1 VSSTLTEG
9 RSEELSRRTITQFA
23 LIVSGAL
30 LVIAALQ
37 WRRGATQTV
46 WITLLAI
53 AAVLLLCAAIAPS
66 LLRPVYRGWMRL
78 GEVLAWINTRI
89 ILTLVFF
96 LVVTPIGVVMRLFG
110 RSPIATRMTRGRRES
125 YWTDVEPHSYGDR
138 HVEKQF

>member
-1 VSSTLTEG
+1 VNSTST
-9 RSEELSRRTITQFA
+9 EELSRRTITQFA

-30 LVIAALQ
+30 LVIAAVQ
-37 WRRGATQTV
+37 MRRGASQTV
-46 WITLLAI
+46 WITLIAI
-53 AAVLLLCAAIAPS
+53 AAVLLLLAAVAPK

-96 LVVTPIGVVMRLFG
+96 LVVTPIGLVMRLFG
-110 RSPIATRMTRGRRES
+110 RSPIATAKRDS